1 MQASHTQTFPL
12 NETEI
17 IQRIQGGEKAL
28 FEILIRRYNQL
39 LYRMGRSYGFR
50 HEDVEDLMQDTH
62 VAAYLHLSQ
71 FENRSAY
78 STWIARIMINKCL
91 YKRQKAGY
99 RLEEPQDGVNPPP
112 SDNVRPMF
120 NSSNSYDTEKR
131 VLNHESGM
139 ILEKCI
145 EQLPLPYRTVFVLRE
160 LEGMSVAETAKVLAI
175 SASNVKVRLNRAK
188 ALLRKQL
195 EEMYR
200 SAPVYEFNLIYCDQI
215 VDHIFQRIQDR

>member
-1 MQASHTQTFPL
+1 MQESQIQTFPL
-12 NETEI
+12 SEAEI
-17 IQRIQGGEKAL
+17 IQRIQYGEKAL

-39 LYRMGRSYGFR
+39 LYRIGRSYGFR

-71 FENRSAY
+71 FEERSAY

-91 YKRQKAGY
+91 YKMQKAGY
-99 RLEEPQDGVNPPP
+99 RLEEEQSEVNPAIN
-112 SDNVRPMF
+112 DNMRPMF
-120 NSSNSYDTEKR
+120 NPSNTYDTEKR

-145 EQLPLPYRTVFVLRE
+145 GQLPLPYRTVFILRE
-160 LEGMSVAETAKVLAI
+160 IEEMSVAETAAVLAI

-195 EEMYR
+195 EELYR
-200 SAPVYEFNLIYCDQI
+200 STPIYEFNLIYCDKI
-215 VDHIFQRIQDR
+215 VDHVFQRIRNL